1 MGCLPLTQINTVNFE
16 EIFFN
21 GGNFCGTIIQF
32 MSANHRERR
41 ANLANGSI
49 IVASLDLIKS
59 GIRPI
64 QLLGI
69 VVNGETIGRLDFCCD
84 DIMHLV
90 ARQVGCLNA
99 CLSVV
104 PVGPIHSPVT
114 KVIIICR
121 SYYPYLITNRVA
133 KKLKANYKHQDH

>member
-1 MGCLPLTQINTVNFE
+1 
-16 EIFFN
+16 
-21 GGNFCGTIIQF
+21 
-32 MSANHRERR
+32 MSANHRERH
-41 ANLANGSI
+41 ANLATRSI

-69 VVNGETIGRLDFCCD
+69 VINGETIGRLDLCCD

-90 ARQVGCLNA
+90 AREVGCLNA

-114 KVIIICR
+114 KVIII
-121 SYYPYLITNRVA
+121 YLFIIILVLYCDIYIYIHIYMHIYIYI
-133 KKLKANYKHQDH
+133 KFYISSISGSSIFIYLFIQQF

>member
-1 MGCLPLTQINTVNFE
+1 
-16 EIFFN
+16 
-21 GGNFCGTIIQF
+21 
-32 MSANHRERR
+32 MSANNRERH
-41 ANLANGSI
+41 ANLATGSI

-84 DIMHLV
+84 DIVHLV

-114 KVIIICR
+114 KVIII
-121 SYYPYLITNRVA
+121 YLFIIILLLYIYICIYIYIYIYIYI
-133 KKLKANYKHQDH
+133 KFYISSISGSSIFIYLFIQQF